1 MHQREA
7 KFLEQTSDP
16 AATAAVMMTV
26 GRKARVGVPTVRTDY
41 LPFGRPDFGDD
52 EIAAVT
58 RVLRSGWVGMGAE
71 TISFEQEL
79 ADACR
84 APHVVTVNSCTSALF
99 LALLVNGVKDGDEVV
114 VPSLTWIS
122 TANAALHL
130 GATPMFCDV
139 DPITLCATPESIRA
153 CLTPRTRAVVVVHLG
168 GLAVDVEAIRR
179 VVPGHI
185 AIIEDAAH
193 AFGSRYADG
202 SPVGSSG
209 NLTCFSFYAN
219 KNLSTGDGGAIAL
232 ESARHADRLRSLRQ
246 HALPND
252 AWKRFTDAR
261 MISAGGVGEV
271 GYKMN
276 FTDLQASI
284 GRVQLGRQDEFAER
298 RLAVANYYSQAIATL
313 PWDLPVQHG
322 VTDSRHARHLFLIQ
336 LPIDELGR
344 SRNEILQG
352 LRARNIGA
360 SVHYAPIHR
369 MPLYAHTAASLPVTD
384 FIAERILTLPISASM
399 TLKDARDVMD
409 AFEDELS
416 SGPNH
421 AALMRRVG

>member
-1 MHQREA
+1 MHEREA
-7 KFLEQTSDP
+7 QFLKQTGDR
-16 AATAAVMMTV
+16 AVTAGVLMTASRNASV
-26 GRKARVGVPTVRTDY
+26 GLPTVRPDY

-52 EIAAVT
+52 EVEAVT
-58 RVLRSGWVGMGAE
+58 RVLRSGWVGMGPE
-71 TISFEQEL
+71 TIAFEQEL
-79 ADACR
+79 ADACQ
-84 APHVVTVNSCTSALF
+84 AAHVVTVNSCTSALF
-99 LALLVNGVKDGDEVV
+99 LSLLVNGVTEGDEVV

-130 GATPMFCDV
+130 GATPVFCDV
-139 DPITLCATPESIRA
+139 DPVTLCATPESIRA

-168 GLAVDVEAIRR
+168 GLAADVAAIRR

-193 AFGSRYADG
+193 AFGARYQDG
-202 SPVGSSG
+202 SPIGSSG

-232 ESARHADRLRSLRQ
+232 TSPRHADRLRSLRQ

-261 MISAGGVGEV
+261 TLTPGGVADV
-271 GYKMN
+271 GFKMN
-276 FTDLQASI
+276 YTDLQSSI
-284 GRVQLGRQDEFAER
+284 GRVQLRRQAEFSKRRFEIARHYAE
-298 RLAVANYYSQAIATL
+298 AISLL
-313 PWDLPVQHG
+313 PWDVAVQHG
-322 VTDSRHARHLFLIQ
+322 ATDAGHARHLFLIQ
-336 LPIDELGR
+336 LPIEELGR
-344 SRNEILQG
+344 SRNDILQG

-360 SVHYAPIHR
+360 SVHYPPVHG
-369 MPLYAHTAASLPVTD
+369 MPLYAQSTTSLPVTEHV
-384 FIAERILTLPISASM
+384 AGRVLTLPISASM
-399 TLKDARDVMD
+399 TMKDARDVMH
-409 AFEDELS
+409 AFELELS